1 MLPGFRFLFA
11 AIALSVSILV
21 FGLGAAALLRAAHE
35 EFASIPSWHA
45 APETTFVTPGDT
57 GSPVLAMLRAEPPA
71 AEPKALDN
79 VAAAT
84 APVQPTEPSV
94 MPSPVELETTAA
106 LKPEEPSSPETAR
119 ASPETARASPET
131 VKAWPETT
139 KAEIP
144 VAESPTRD
152 EPAPAQADV
161 AAPTGQTNTG
171 TADTKV
177 AASEAIASPPNEPA
191 TLAALPEPAA
201 AKPGVTA
208 TKIVAL
214 SSGPTIGQPQPNA
227 KVSIA
232 KPDKDAIKKR
242 LQARQAIRRRKIA
255 LRARLVQQAQ
265 QPADPFAQPVTATPK
280 R

>member
-45 APETTFVTPGDT
+45 APETTFVTAGDT

-71 AEPKALDN
+71 AEPKALNN

-84 APVQPTEPSV
+84 APVQPTEPTV
-94 MPSPVELETTAA
+94 VPSPVEPETTAA

-119 ASPETARASPET
+119 ASPETVKASPET
-131 VKAWPETT
+131 M

-144 VAESPTRD
+144 VAEGPTRD

-161 AAPTGQTNTG
+161 AAPAGQTNTG
-171 TADTKV
+171 TADTKI
-177 AASEAIASPPNEPA
+177 AESEAITSPPNEPA
-191 TLAALPEPAA
+191 TLAALAEPAA
-201 AKPGVTA
+201 ATA

-242 LQARQAIRRRKIA
+242 LQAQQAIRRRKVA